1 MLSSLGLIN
10 QIKMIF
16 GYCTEGFFG
25 LLPVFNGEMGLR
37 RCGHILWPFPKVRSV
52 PMDINTCYQ
61 RRKKEPFV
69 QINSGFAAMFN
80 MLIVMFQ
87 EKDMVG
93 RVLPTYL
100 TKEFF
105 FFYLSYLSRIS
116 FHIPSCIFGENTRR
130 FRCPFDCP
138 R

>member
-105 FFYLSYLSRIS
+105 FFFSFLFIQNFLSYSVM
-116 FHIPSCIFGENTRR
+116 HIWGKYTQIPMSL
-130 FRCPFDCP
+130 
-138 R
+138 